1 MGKGKDCN
9 KILIVGFSHH
19 SKRVVYH
26 NVHRSSI
33 YNSQDMEAT

>member
-1 MGKGKDCN
+1 MTQQSTPRHIPRQNYNSKG
-9 KILIVGFSHH
+9 VM
-19 SKRVVYH
+19 YH